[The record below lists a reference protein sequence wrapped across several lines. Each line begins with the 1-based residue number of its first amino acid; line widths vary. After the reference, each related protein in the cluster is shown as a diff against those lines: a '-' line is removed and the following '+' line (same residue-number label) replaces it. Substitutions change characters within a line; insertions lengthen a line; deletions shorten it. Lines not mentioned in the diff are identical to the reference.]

1 MKQYALII
9 LSRSGLFGVLFG
21 VFILTLAG
29 CQKSQPDSAAE
40 APPSTPPVLESGS
53 STSVTVQNPG
63 RFQLASTIS
72 RNVIDTTHVTGS
84 VNPDVSRE
92 IPIVPLA
99 NGRVVALHVTL
110 GQTVHRGE
118 LLMDVQSP
126 DVATAFGTYL
136 KAVSDEHLAKV
147 TLERDKLLYSKG
159 AIAQTQLEQAQNGEE
174 DAVAGLTAAEQELKI
189 LGVDKNHPSDTLH
202 VYSPV
207 NGIVVAQNATAAAA
221 VGITYAGNQGS
232 LLIADLSHVW
242 VICDVYENELAKVHL
257 GQHADIRINAYPGKV
272 FSGTISD
279 IGAILDPNLRT
290 AKVRI
295 QVNNPGTELRIGM
308 FVTATLSSAR
318 AAQVVAV
325 PSAAVLHL
333 HDREYVYVPGGA
345 QGTFRRVNI
354 KSGSQL
360 DGNMTEVMAGLTLGQ
375 QVVANALDLQNT
387 ADQ

>member
-1 MKQYALII
+1 MT
-9 LSRSGLFGVLFG
+9 SGVL
-21 VFILTLAG
+21 VLSLAG
-29 CQKSQPDSAAE
+29 CQKSQPNQAAE
-40 APPSTPPVLESGS
+40 APPSTPPVVETGGS
-53 STSVTVQNPG
+53 SSVTVENPG

-72 RNVIDTTHVTGS
+72 RNVVDTTNVTGS

-99 NGRVVALHVTL
+99 NGRVVALHVAL
-110 GQTVHRGE
+110 GQTVHKGE

-136 KAVSDEHLAKV
+136 KAVSDEHLARV

-174 DAVAGLTAAEQELKI
+174 DAIAGLTAAEQELKI

-221 VGITYAGNQGS
+221 VGITYAGNQGA
-232 LLIADLSHVW
+232 LLIADLSHIW

-257 GQHADIRINAYPGKV
+257 GQHADIRVNALPGKV

-290 AKVRI
+290 GKVRI

-308 FVTATLSSAR
+308 FVTATLSSQR
-318 AAQVVAV
+318 ASQVVAV
-325 PSAAVLHL
+325 PSTAILHL
-333 HDREYVYVPGGA
+333 HDREYVYVPGGT

-354 KSGSQL
+354 KSGTQL
-360 DGNMTEVMAGLTLGQ
+360 DGNMTEVLAGLNVGQ

>member
-1 MKQYALII
+1 MQRRAFTIWSWSVPFFVLALW
-9 LSRSGLFGVLFG
+9 
-21 VFILTLAG
+21 LAG
-29 CQKSQPDSAAE
+29 CKKSEPDLKAE
-40 APPSTPPVLESGS
+40 APPATPPVVETGGS
-53 STSVTVQNPG
+53 ASVTVQNPG
-63 RFQLASTIS
+63 RFQLASTVS
-72 RNVIDTTHVTGS
+72 RSVVDTVSVTGS

-92 IPIVPLA
+92 IPVVPLA
-99 NGRVVALHVTL
+99 NGRVVALHVGL
-110 GQTVHRGE
+110 GETVHKGQ

-147 TLERDKLLYSKG
+147 TLERDKLLFDKG

-174 DAVAGLTAAEQELKI
+174 DAQAALTAAEQELRI
-189 LGVDKNHPSDTLH
+189 LGVDKSHPSDTVH
-202 VYSPV
+202 VYSPI
-207 NGIVVAQNATAAAA
+207 NGIIVSQSTTAAGA

-257 GQHADIRINAYPGKV
+257 GQHADIHINALPGKV

-279 IGAILDPNLRT
+279 IGAILDANLRT
-290 AKVRI
+290 GKVRI

-308 FVTATLSSAR
+308 FVTATISSGR
-318 AAQVVAV
+318 AAPVVAV
-325 PSAAVLHL
+325 PSTAVLHL
-333 HDREYVYVPGGA
+333 HDREYVFVLGEK
-345 QGTFRRVNI
+345 QGSFRRVNI
-354 KSGSQL
+354 KGGSQL
-360 DGNMTEVMAGLTLGQ
+360 DGNMTEVLAGLTPGQ